1 MKIMPNKIKVFKLL
15 SDGDTYINSTL
26 PVKQSDKQDRID
38 IDFNS
43 LTYEAKEQLKEISV
57 NTETYIDSLYK
68 SIGKLT
74 GLCRSNIKLYKNL
87 VSLYEQAVDLKN
99 ITDQLIEKQSN

>member
-1 MKIMPNKIKVFKLL
+1 MNLIPNKIKVFKLL

-26 PVKQSDKQDRID
+26 PVTQSDKQDNLD

-43 LTYEAKEQLKEISV
+43 LTSEVKEQLREISG
-57 NTETYIDSLYK
+57 NTESYINSLYE

-74 GLCRSNIKLYKNL
+74 GLCRSNIKLYKSL
-87 VSLYEQAVDLKN
+87 VSLYEEAVELKT

>member
-1 MKIMPNKIKVFKLL
+1 MNLIPNKIKVFKLL

-26 PVKQSDKQDRID
+26 PEKQSDKQDNLN

-43 LTYEAKEQLKEISV
+43 LTYEAKEQIKEILV
-57 NTETYIDSLYK
+57 NTETYIDSLYE

>member
-1 MKIMPNKIKVFKLL
+1 MNLIPNKIKVFKLL

-26 PVKQSDKQDRID
+26 PVTQSDKQDRLD

-87 VSLYEQAVDLKN
+87 VSLYEEAVELKT